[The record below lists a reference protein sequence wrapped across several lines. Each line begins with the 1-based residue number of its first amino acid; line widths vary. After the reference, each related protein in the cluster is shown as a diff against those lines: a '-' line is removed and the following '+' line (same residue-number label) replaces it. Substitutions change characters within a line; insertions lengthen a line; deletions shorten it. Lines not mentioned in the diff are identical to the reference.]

1 MYVVGCLLGSDPC
14 TCMYL
19 LKRVMGEGGAFT
31 VYCTYV
37 HVFRIHGIVTFCI

>member
-19 LKRVMGEGGAFT
+19 LKRVMGGGGGGGGAGLSLFT
-31 VYCTYV
+31 VRTCV
-37 HVFRIHGIVTFCI
+37 